1 MKYRVTPL
9 LAGLAL
15 VLTACGAPPEA
26 RFQWPEA
33 VRDPGALQFRV
44 VEQTVEDV
52 PGETLKGTATTLD
65 AVWAKVGPDAAA
77 LAQSLTYPA
86 VDPQSMGVLAPFA
99 QLSPAEIALLPAAVQ
114 FNVPY
119 VSCAQLDHRDAQLP
133 EQAAVA
139 CDQKQKYLLGPVAM
153 NGGDLADVAASF
165 ATNGN
170 GWIVTLTFNTAGT
183 QRWADLTSRAVQ
195 KQVAIILGDQILTAP
210 VILEAMTGGNAEI
223 SANFSQDLAV
233 GLADRLRDAVW
244 N

>member
-1 MKYRVTPL
+1 MKYRVTPM

-65 AVWAKVGPDAAA
+65 AVWVKVGPEAAA

-86 VDPQSMGVLAPFA
+86 VDPQSMTVLAPFA
-99 QLSPAEIALLPAAVQ
+99 RLSPAEVALLPAAVQ
-114 FNVPY
+114 FNVPF

-133 EQAAVA
+133 GQSAVA
-139 CDQKQKYLLGPVAM
+139 CDKGQKYLLGPVSM
-153 NGGDLADVAASF
+153 DGGDLADVVAAF
-165 ATNGN
+165 ETNGN
-170 GWIVTLTFNTAGT
+170 GWGVNLTFNSAGA
-183 QRWADLTSRAVQ
+183 QRWSELTTAAVS
-195 KQVAIILGDQILTAP
+195 KQVAIVLGDLVLTAP
-210 VILEAMTGGNAEI
+210 VINGPMTTGNALI
-223 SANFSQDLAV
+223 SGGLDQDLAT